1 MSQASA
7 IARNYAKALF
17 SAALKDKKLDKIA
30 DNLNSFKSSFSEDFA
45 RELQNPVI
53 SKTDLVA
60 IMEEINKKASFEGIF
75 ANFLLSLASN
85 KRISLFLGIYDEFI
99 ALLKDH
105 NDVVEA
111 EIVFANDNVDKDQVE
126 QIKQVIQK
134 EYSGKTIE
142 IKQSVDP
149 KILGGFQVRIG
160 SNIVDA
166 SLKNQIFNLK
176 QELADKLA

>member
-1 MSQASA
+1 MSHASA
-7 IARNYAKALF
+7 VARNYAKALF
-17 SAALKDKKLDKIA
+17 SAALKDNSLDKIA
-30 DNLNSFKSSFSEDFA
+30 QNLESFKSSFSKDFA
-45 RELQNPVI
+45 HELQNPVI
-53 SKTDLVA
+53 SKTDLIA
-60 IMEEINKKASFEGIF
+60 IMDEINHKASFDGIF

-85 KRISLFLGIYDEFI
+85 KRISLFLEIYDEFI
-99 ALLKDH
+99 TLLKKH
-105 NDVVEA
+105 NNIIEA
-111 EIVFANDNVDKDQVE
+111 EIVFANDNVDNAQIE

-142 IKQSVDP
+142 IKLSVDA

>member
-17 SAALKDKKLDKIA
+17 SVALKDKTIDKIA
-30 DNLNSFKSSFSEDFA
+30 DNLEKFKSSFSEDFA

-53 SKTDLVA
+53 SKTDLIA
-60 IMEEINKKASFEGIF
+60 IMEEINNKASFDETF
-75 ANFLLSLASN
+75 ANFLLALASN
-85 KRISLFLGIYDEFI
+85 KRIGLFLEIYDEFVT
-99 ALLKDH
+99 LLKDH
-105 NDVVEA
+105 NNIVEA
-111 EIVFANDNVDKDQVE
+111 EIVFASDSVDAAQIE

-142 IKQSVDP
+142 IKQRVDA

-176 QELADKLA
+176 QELVN

>member
-1 MSQASA
+1 MV
-7 IARNYAKALF
+7 N
-17 SAALKDKKLDKIA
+17 KDITKENKQSSTIWGGRF
-30 DNLNSFKSSFSEDFA
+30 NSKPS
-45 RELQNPVI
+45 
-53 SKTDLVA
+53 A

-134 EYSGKTIE
+134 EKNS
-142 IKQSVDP
+142 SFS
-149 KILGGFQVRIG
+149 IL
-160 SNIVDA
+160 
-166 SLKNQIFNLK
+166 L
-176 QELADKLA
+176 

>member
-17 SAALKDKKLDKIA
+17 SAALKDKKIDKIA
-30 DNLNSFKSSFSEDFA
+30 DNLEKFKSSFSEDFA

-53 SKTDLVA
+53 SKTDLIA
-60 IMEEINKKASFEGIF
+60 IMEEINTKASFDEIF

-85 KRISLFLGIYDEFI
+85 KRISLFLEIYDAFI
-99 ALLKDH
+99 TLLKDH
-105 NDVVEA
+105 NNIVEA
-111 EIVFANDNVDKDQVE
+111 EIVFANDNVDAAQIE
-126 QIKQVIQK
+126 QIKKVIEK

-142 IKQSVDP
+142 IKQRVDA

-176 QELADKLA
+176 QELAN